1 MPVTTTF
8 PGVYIEELP
17 SGVHTITGVATSI
30 AAFIGWAP
38 KGPVNKATLVLSLSD
53 YINQFGPLDSRSLLG
68 YSVSQFFANGGSQ
81 AYIVRVAVDQA
92 TATMLEGP
100 PTKVPAANLT
110 VPAPASITLGTSP
123 NSITAT
129 AQNPGI
135 WGNDYWIA
143 IKNQIDPVTKNPNGR
158 FQLQVVYGPKGATTQ
173 TVVESFENLSMTQ
186 PDPQGRFVVDVVN
199 NSSKLIT
206 VSVPVPP
213 APPAPP

>member
-53 YINQFGPLDSRSLLG
+53 FINQFGPLDSRSLLG

-92 TATMLEGP
+92 TATMLESP
-100 PTKVPAANLT
+100 PTNVPAASLK
-110 VPAPASITLGTSP
+110 VAVPASITVGTSP

-143 IKNQIDPVTKNPNGR
+143 IKNQSGSTGR
-158 FQLQVVYGPKGATTQ
+158 FRLQVVYGPKGATTQ